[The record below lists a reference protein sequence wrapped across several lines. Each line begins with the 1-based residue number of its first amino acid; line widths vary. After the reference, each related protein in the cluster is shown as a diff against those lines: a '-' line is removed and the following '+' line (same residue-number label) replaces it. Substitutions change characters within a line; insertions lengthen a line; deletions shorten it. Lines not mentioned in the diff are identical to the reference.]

1 MKLHTIV
8 AVLGVSLLALVTPAL
23 AHDHPTMMVDGAGV
37 EVSIPA
43 HPKRIVAL
51 HDSALT
57 VPLLELGVVPAG
69 SHGRLDDNG
78 KPYIR
83 SGLEITGYDFSN
95 SDIVFVGDDPADVEL
110 IASLE
115 PDLIIST
122 SWQETS
128 VDQLRAIAPT
138 YWVDF
143 DKVEDDFELYELLAE
158 ITGTQARLATLKAR
172 YQAQIEMI
180 RDLVGDPSQITVN
193 VIQPRLGQL
202 RVWRSYFA
210 LGKVLRDV
218 GFSFPELTD
227 SIQGVDG
234 VDFSGE
240 VLPEFDADLLFINY
254 SYHSFNQTPE
264 VSRAEMAKV
273 LPGWCEQLHACRE
286 GQVIFVPMSLSS
298 ATYEG
303 LSQTTQVVLSQIVG
317 RDFTPM
323 ATRSAKK

>member
-1 MKLHTIV
+1 MKLHAIV
-8 AVLGVSLLALVTPAL
+8 AALGLPFMALSAL
-23 AHDHPTMMVDGAGV
+23 AHDHLSTLVDGAGV

-43 HPKRIVAL
+43 HPQRIVAL
-51 HDSALT
+51 HDSAVT
-57 VPLLELGVVPAG
+57 VPLLELGVVPVG
-69 SHGRLDDNG
+69 SHGRLDDDG

-83 SGLEITGYDFSN
+83 SGMEITGYDFSN
-95 SDIVFVGDDPADVEL
+95 SDIVFVGDDPADIEL

-122 SWQETS
+122 SWQETP
-128 VDQLRAIAPT
+128 VDQLRALAPT
-138 YWVDF
+138 YWVNF
-143 DKVEDDFELYELLAE
+143 DTVKDDFELYELLAE

-180 RDLVGDPSQITVN
+180 RELVGDPSQITVN

-227 SIQGVDG
+227 SIEGVDG

-240 VLPEFDADLLFINY
+240 VLPAFDADLLFINY
-254 SYHSFNQTPE
+254 AYHSFNQTPD
-264 VSRAEMAKV
+264 VSRAEMKKV
-273 LPGWCEQLHACRE
+273 LPAWCEQLHACRQ
-286 GQVIFVPMSLSS
+286 GQVIFVPMSMSSS

-303 LSQTTQVVLSQIVG
+303 LSQATQVVLSQVAG
-317 RDFTPM
+317 RDFVPM
-323 ATRSAKK
+323 KK